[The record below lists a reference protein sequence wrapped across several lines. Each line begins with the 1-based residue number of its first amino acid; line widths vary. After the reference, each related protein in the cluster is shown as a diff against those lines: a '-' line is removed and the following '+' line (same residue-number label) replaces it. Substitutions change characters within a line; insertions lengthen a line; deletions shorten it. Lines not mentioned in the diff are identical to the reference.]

1 MINDMVKFPK
11 EYWEVRLLLV
21 CYEGMFLRCVRV
33 NNDIKYSIETNSRQL
48 RPSWGW
54 SIGLFGRAWFDKVMI
69 IFLLKKVPKEKINV
83 KV

>member
-1 MINDMVKFPK
+1 MVNDMVKFPK

>member
-11 EYWEVRLLLV
+11 EYREVRLLLV
-21 CYEGMFLRCVRV
+21 CYEGMFLRCVRI
-33 NNDIKYSIETNSRQL
+33 NNDIKYPIETNSRQL
-48 RPSWGW
+48 WPSWGW

>member
-54 SIGLFGRAWFDKVMI
+54 SIGLFGRAWLDKVII

>member
-21 CYEGMFLRCVRV
+21 CYEGMFLRCVRI

>member
-1 MINDMVKFPK
+1 MIYDMVKFPK

-83 KV
+83 MV

>member
-11 EYWEVRLLLV
+11 EYREVRLLLV

>member
-1 MINDMVKFPK
+1 MVKFPK

>member
-1 MINDMVKFPK
+1 M
-11 EYWEVRLLLV
+11 LV

>member
-21 CYEGMFLRCVRV
+21 CYEGMFLRCVRI
-33 NNDIKYSIETNSRQL
+33 NNDIKYPIETNSRQL